1 MSSFEVIMLIFL
13 GVVVIG
19 GMLGFLIY
27 NFKKED
33 E

>member
-1 MSSFEVIMLIFL
+1 MSSFEIIMLIFL

-33 E
+33 

>member
-1 MSSFEVIMLIFL
+1 MSGFEILMLGFL

-27 NFKKED
+27 NFRKED
-33 E
+33 